1 MTESIL
7 DFDNDKEFPLA
18 TVFYCL
24 KITGL
29 WTHVV
34 LVRTHYFHS
43 TIVEANNDSTPSE
56 FLSKYYS
63 LPNT

>member
-43 TIVEANNDSTPSE
+43 TIVEANNDVC
-56 FLSKYYS
+56 LNSK
-63 LPNT
+63 

>member
-1 MTESIL
+1 MISVIFFSVIMTESIL

-34 LVRTHYFHS
+34 LVRTHYFHL
-43 TIVEANNDSTPSE
+43 TIVEANNDVC
-56 FLSKYYS
+56 FNSK
-63 LPNT
+63 